1 MVWPRAPVLESG
13 LPAYSGGSSLRLGL
27 DSETLTSEDFT
38 RYKREILALM
48 YDEAVRA
55 DRG

>member
-1 MVWPRAPVLESG
+1 MGRPCA
-13 LPAYSGGSSLRLGL
+13 LGL